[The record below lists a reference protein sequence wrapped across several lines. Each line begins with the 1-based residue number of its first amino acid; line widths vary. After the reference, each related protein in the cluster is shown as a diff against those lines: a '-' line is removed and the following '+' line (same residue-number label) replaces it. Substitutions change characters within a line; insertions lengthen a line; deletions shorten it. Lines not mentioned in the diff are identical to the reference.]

1 MDVNTS
7 STVNRKKYND
17 AVSGPESKGSY
28 TIINKKKT
36 KIIDGKKVT
45 VEKPVEQW
53 AIGRYQH
60 YYKYHEDKI
69 VSALKSQGIS
79 TSGLSKKDIA
89 TAYSNSPKAQEIVQ
103 NKLNDTN
110 FKAAEKQIAKHG
122 LKAPIEEIAFLNHFL
137 GVGGANR
144 YLGYLKK
151 YGQDKA
157 DQMMAYGDGADFKG
171 IGGPKSSVANAL
183 VSQHMLNF
191 RGGSTATASTTKP
204 TTTKPVVTKP
214 VVTKPAVTK
223 TTPPKPVAPKENKVV
238 TKEAQKNFDNI
249 VASYKGVQ
257 QGKLNGIDE
266 MQYNPMGWGADKGV
280 KRKGQNW
287 RNHDNHIHFT
297 FTDPQVA
304 IAIIKKSQELGLN
317 PNENLYVG
325 EVHDVHKKHPV
336 TGAKESLHYFNF
348 DGEFDG
354 KKLSKGLDVNFK
366 NTGLTAKEGH
376 AKMAQLYKWIHQTY
390 SM

>member
-1 MDVNTS
+1 MVTPS
-7 STVNRKKYND
+7 SEVNRKKYND
-17 AVSGPESKGSY
+17 AVSGPESRGSY
-28 TIINKKKT
+28 TIINKNSN
-36 KIIDGKKVT
+36 KIVDGKKVKI
-45 VEKPVEQW
+45 EKPVEQW

-60 YYKYHEDKI
+60 YYKYQENKI
-69 VSALKSQGIS
+69 IAALKVQGIS

-103 NKLNDTN
+103 AQLNDTN

-144 YLGYLKK
+144 YLGYFKK

-191 RGGSTATASTTKP
+191 RGGSNNTATASTTKP
-204 TTTKPVVTKP
+204 TTTKPVT
-214 VVTKPAVTK
+214 
-223 TTPPKPVAPKENKVV
+223 PKENKVAV
-238 TKEAQKNFDNI
+238 KETQETFNNVVD
-249 VASYKGVQ
+249 SYKGVQ

-266 MQYNPMGWGADKGV
+266 LQYNPMGWGAKHGV

-287 RNHDNHIHFT
+287 PDHGDHVHIS

-304 IAIIKKSQELGLN
+304 IAVIKKAQEIGLN

-325 EVHDVHKKHPV
+325 EVHDVHARDKK
-336 TGAKESLHYFNF
+336 TGAKKSLHYFNF

-390 SM
+390 SI